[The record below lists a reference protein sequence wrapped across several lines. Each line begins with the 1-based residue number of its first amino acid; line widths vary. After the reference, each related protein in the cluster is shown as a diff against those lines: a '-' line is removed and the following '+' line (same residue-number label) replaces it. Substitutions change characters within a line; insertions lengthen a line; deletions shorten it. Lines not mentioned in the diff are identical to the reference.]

1 MILGLPSIEI
11 NIYKILKNITI
22 ISDGIPGHLN
32 QSKGVAVLLAQSYR
46 VNIELHEM
54 AFKISFLRALFTIIA
69 RSLLKKPNRV
79 SARIVSL
86 LYSPLD
92 LKNCD
97 LIIAAG
103 GKTAPC
109 AAANSLL
116 GNIPVIQLGSPR
128 GMNSSLF
135 SALVTVERY
144 FNHPSNIVACLT
156 PNLYSPDSCL
166 RSSIEEGLK
175 EHILFLI
182 GGEGIGYSYEEDE
195 WESLIAGMQYMHSVT
210 KLPISIVTSRRSDPR
225 VEKKLRS
232 QLSNIPIEYSAWFHF
247 GDKDF
252 KLDALL
258 GSAKNIFVTED
269 SAMMISESISSG
281 QPVTTLYPSNINS
294 PLRYQKH
301 ISKYEDL
308 GFITRESIKKFSLKE
323 KINTTKN
330 VEEHL
335 AKLKNK
341 LIERINW

>member
-1 MILGLPSIEI
+1 M
-11 NIYKILKNITI
+11 KNIII
-22 ISDGIPGHLN
+22 ISDGIPGHVN
-32 QSKGVAVLLAQSYR
+32 QSKGVAVLLAQSFP
-46 VNIELHEM
+46 VNIKLHEM
-54 AFKISFLRALFTIIA
+54 TYKISFLRALFTIIA
-69 RSLLKKPNRV
+69 KVLLKKPNRV
-79 SARIVSL
+79 SAKIISFF
-86 LYSPLD
+86 YSSLD

-116 GNIPVIQLGSPR
+116 SNVPAIQLGSPR
-128 GMNSSLF
+128 GMNSRLF

-144 FNHPSNIVACLT
+144 FNDPSNIVASLT
-156 PNLYSPDSCL
+156 PNLYSPESCA
-166 RSSIEEGLK
+166 RSSIEQGLK

-182 GGEGIGYSYEEDE
+182 GGEGIGYSYKEHE
-195 WESLIAGMQYMHSVT
+195 WESLVAGIQYMYSVT

-232 QLSNIPIEYSAWFHF
+232 QLCNIPIDYSAWFHS

-258 GSAKNIFVTED
+258 GAAKNIFVTED

-281 QPVTTLYPSNINS
+281 QPVTTLYPSSINS
-294 PLRYQKH
+294 PLRYQQH
-301 ISKYEDL
+301 IFKYVDL
-308 GFITRESIKKFSLKE
+308 GFITRQSIKKFSLKE

-330 VEEHL
+330 VEDHL
-335 AKLKNK
+335 ANLKNK
-341 LIERINW
+341 LIARINW

>member
-1 MILGLPSIEI
+1 M
-11 NIYKILKNITI
+11 KNITI
-22 ISDGIPGHLN
+22 ISDGIPGHVN
-32 QSKGVAVLLAQSYR
+32 QSKGVAALLAQSYP

-54 AFKISFLRALFTIIA
+54 TFKIYFLRALFTIFA
-69 RSLLKKPNRV
+69 KLLLKKPNKA
-79 SARIVSL
+79 SAKIVSFF
-86 LYSPLD
+86 YAPLD

-116 GNIPVIQLGSPR
+116 DNIPAIQLGSPR
-128 GMNSSLF
+128 GMNSNLF
-135 SALVTVERY
+135 RALVTVERY
-144 FNHPSNIVACLT
+144 FNDPSNIVASLT
-156 PNLYSPDSCL
+156 PNLYSPEICI
-166 RSSIEEGLK
+166 RSAEDQGLK

-182 GGEGIGYSYEEDE
+182 GGEGIGYSYQEHE
-195 WESLIAGMQYMHSVT
+195 WESLVTGIQNMHSIT

-232 QLSNIPIEYSAWFHF
+232 QLSNIPIDYSAWFHS

-281 QPVTTLYPSNINS
+281 QPVTTLYPSAVNS
-294 PLRYQKH
+294 PLRYQQH
-301 ISKYEDL
+301 IMKYLDL
-308 GFITRESIKKFSLKE
+308 GFITRQSIKKFALKE

-335 AKLKNK
+335 AQLKNK